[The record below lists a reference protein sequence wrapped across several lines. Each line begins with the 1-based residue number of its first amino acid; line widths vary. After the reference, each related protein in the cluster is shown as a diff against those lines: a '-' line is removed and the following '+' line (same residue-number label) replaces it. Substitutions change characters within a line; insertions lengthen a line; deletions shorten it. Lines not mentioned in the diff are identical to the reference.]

1 MCTSPHGGCVRR
13 FFAIFFKKYPCG
25 ELVRRA
31 ARRYTEAILQV
42 FCPAPA
48 PISPVGAGAPFFKN
62 EKAPEKAC
70 QKLDKMI
77 K

>member
-1 MCTSPHGGCVRR
+1 MRTSPHGGYVRR
-13 FFAIFFKKYPCG
+13 FFCEFSKKYPRG

>member
-1 MCTSPHGGCVRR
+1 MGDVYGGFLR
-13 FFAIFFKKYPCG
+13 FFSKKYPRG